1 MPDEQL
7 VLTTDGTE
15 RRRFVVRDID
25 DVRHLRRYLLTHWHR
40 PAVQFR
46 VAGLPLVESQRA
58 QDRFV
63 RLADDCHCLIGEALG
78 ATTLLGGAFL
88 AWMSTQ
94 GWRAMPLVMGATAYA
109 VLVGKAIE
117 HGWTRL
123 RMLRALGR
131 LRRRLTGEEVDEVA
145 TIPGPARPFRVEP
158 QVVAADAG
166 MVRLPS
172 APRRRKVLLAS
183 RADAARLALRVLVP
197 YRLPRIVVH
206 ADSLPALEVQRMQSR
221 IVRFSSG
228 CTYLLAG
235 LMAVAILLVGMLY
248 EIWTRSM
255 EWVFSE
261 REDWFLLQLDWSDV
275 QPVVLATLCAGLA
288 GALAEAVWMRLR
300 LLRVLRTFTK
310 QLDSA
315 SRVRRGASDDAR

>member
-1 MPDEQL
+1 
-7 VLTTDGTE
+7 
-15 RRRFVVRDID
+15 
-25 DVRHLRRYLLTHWHR
+25 
-40 PAVQFR
+40 
-46 VAGLPLVESQRA
+46 
-58 QDRFV
+58 
-63 RLADDCHCLIGEALG
+63 
-78 ATTLLGGAFL
+78 
-88 AWMSTQ
+88 
-94 GWRAMPLVMGATAYA
+94 
-109 VLVGKAIE
+109 
-117 HGWTRL
+117 
-123 RMLRALGR
+123 
-131 LRRRLTGEEVDEVA
+131 
-145 TIPGPARPFRVEP
+145 
-158 QVVAADAG
+158 
-166 MVRLPS
+166 
-172 APRRRKVLLAS
+172 
-183 RADAARLALRVLVP
+183 
-197 YRLPRIVVH
+197 
-206 ADSLPALEVQRMQSR
+206 MQSR